1 MENKI
6 AQENWAFARRI
17 IYGVLLGT
25 FLLLAF
31 IVGRP
36 KTAAD
41 VELAK
46 VETQAQFAVFTAA
59 QAERE
64 RVLVSQNPR
73 VRCAID
79 LRNSMP
85 WVIVHSAQQFKE
97 LVASVCLAG
106 AP

>member
-17 IYGVLLGT
+17 IYGVLIGA
-25 FLLLAF
+25 FLILAF
-31 IVGRP
+31 IVSRP

-46 VETQAQFAVFTAA
+46 VETQAQFAIYTAA

-64 RVLVSQNPR
+64 RILSSQDR
-73 VRCAID
+73 KARCAID
-79 LRNSMP
+79 LRNNMP
-85 WVIVHSAQQFKE
+85 WVITASAQQFKD
-97 LVASVCLAG
+97 LVASVCTAG